1 MDYSPLGSSVLGD
14 PPGKNAGVGCPALL
28 QGNLPYQEPNLHLL
42 CLLHWQVGSLPL
54 AQPGKSQVLYKQV
67 KYISGLHRRSKLTPL
82 VRYAQEQT
90 IQNKKV
96 MVITKAAC

>member
-14 PPGKNAGVGCPALL
+14 PPGKNIGVGCPALL

-67 KYISGLHRRSKLTPL
+67 NYISGLHKRSKHNL

-90 IQNKKV
+90 IQNKGV